1 MTNLEALQSMTEY
14 SNDNLLEKILT
25 DHSLTT
31 SGTYGS
37 QEDIDLCAADLYFV
51 LAAHP
56 DLKEGSLFI
65 KYNSSQLRVM
75 AKVLQQKYASDA
87 EKANVDGMALW

>member
-14 SNDNLLEKILT
+14 SNDKLLEKILT

-37 QEDIDLCAADLYFV
+37 QKDIDLCAADLYFV